1 MSKVWNAPLV
11 LYVQPLLYRNCCYIL
26 TYPVGISLIGKLDCF
41 LSRWGNNVYKSRS
54 CYNRNPCVGWMH
66 EKSITSWIKNKYW
79 KMREDDR
86 QCTFFTVLPSPWGM
100 HPIISQYDQL
110 QCAQTQW
117 KGREGAVR
125 DRVMVPVRSI
135 LQVPEL
141 GAFSPLTLNVQPWWG
156 GFTGHRLNCICYYFL
171 NFILL

>member
-1 MSKVWNAPLV
+1 MTKNAHFSQFYLRP
-11 LYVQPLLYRNCCYIL
+11 
-26 TYPVGISLIGKLDCF
+26 K
-41 LSRWGNNVYKSRS
+41 
-54 CYNRNPCVGWMH
+54 
-66 EKSITSWIKNKYW
+66 
-79 KMREDDR
+79 
-86 QCTFFTVLPSPWGM
+86 GM

-156 GFTGHRLNCICYYFL
+156 GFLQGIDWSVFDVIIFL